1 MFNLKQKNKMIES
14 ENKFNVSQEFEI
26 IPHQKGKAYPIGVK
40 EWDFIKKKINEINI
54 EINNFHSIGFLLL
67 GACLSCLIS
76 IIATDFKKDS
86 NEYLTWTIFGISLIG
101 GILSIYFSNDKL
113 KQESAKPKEIVNQM
127 ELIESRFE
135 TTKE

>member
-1 MFNLKQKNKMIES
+1 MSGAK
-14 ENKFNVSQEFEI
+14 NKFNVSQEFEI

-54 EINNFHSIGFLLL
+54 EINNFHSICFLLL
-67 GACLSCLIS
+67 GASLSCFITV
-76 IIATDFKKDS
+76 IAADFKEDS
-86 NEYLTWTIFGISLIG
+86 YKYLTWAIFGISLIG

-113 KQESAKPKEIVNQM
+113 KQESAKPKEIVSQM